1 MNSLT
6 KLAEANMKKYLCLL
20 SILCLFSRAALAQ
33 QVVFDP
39 TVVSTLVINHTA
51 QQAALS
57 DIKESEG
64 QIATYQKAI
73 TAKMIQI
80 HALEEKMYNSLK
92 SVQSIV
98 GQSKNIIYA
107 SAIAKDIGTYQA
119 QMIQT
124 AKGDPELMLIAA
136 KTELELI
143 NRTADLFTYIYQVAV
158 VGTDVNLM
166 TNADRLVLIRHV
178 VDELRIMRGLSY
190 TINRKIR
197 LAKYAGL
204 WKAMNPLG
212 LKYPNNS
219 AAIAKSLVDEYKS
232 KRK

>member
-1 MNSLT
+1 
-6 KLAEANMKKYLCLL
+6 MKKSLCLL
-20 SILCLFSRAALAQ
+20 SFLYLLSWSTQAQ

-51 QQAALS
+51 QQGALNE
-57 DIKESEG
+57 IKESEG
-64 QIATYQKAI
+64 QIAVFQKAI
-73 TAKMIQI
+73 TYKLAEI
-80 HALEEKMYNSLK
+80 HALEDKMYNSLK
-92 SVQSIV
+92 SVQSII

-107 SAIAKDIGTYQA
+107 SSIAKDIGTYQS

-143 NRTADLFTYIYQVAV
+143 NRTSDLFTYIYQVAV
-158 VGTDVNLM
+158 IGTDVNLM
-166 TNADRLVLIRHV
+166 SNADRLALIRHV

-190 TINRKIR
+190 TINRKMR

-212 LKYPNNS
+212 LRYPNNS
-219 AAIAKSLVDEYKS
+219 RAIAQSLIDEYRA

>member
-1 MNSLT
+1 
-6 KLAEANMKKYLCLL
+6 MKKYFYLL
-20 SILCLFSRAALAQ
+20 SMLVWSARGVLAQ

-51 QQAALS
+51 QQAALN
-57 DIKESEG
+57 DIKDNESK
-64 QIATYQKAI
+64 IATFQKAI
-73 TAKMIQI
+73 TLKMIEI
-80 HALEEKMYNSLK
+80 KELEEKMYNSLK
-92 SVQSIV
+92 SVQSII

-107 SAIAKDIGTYQA
+107 STIAKDIGTYQA
-119 QMIQT
+119 EMMQT
-124 AKGDPELMLIAA
+124 AKGDPELMIIAV

-166 TNADRLVLIRHV
+166 SNSERLALIRHV

-190 TINRKIR
+190 SINRKMR

-219 AAIAKSLVDEYKS
+219 KAIAQSLVDEYKS
-232 KRK
+232 RRK

>member
-1 MNSLT
+1 
-6 KLAEANMKKYLCLL
+6 MKKFLCLL
-20 SILCLFSRAALAQ
+20 SIVCLIRPGIRAQ
-33 QVVFDP
+33 QLVFDP
-39 TVVSTLVINHTA
+39 AVVSTLVVNHTA

-64 QIATYQKAI
+64 QIAGWQKAI
-73 TAKMIQI
+73 TLKMVEIKQ
-80 HALEEKMYNSLK
+80 LEEKMYNSLK
-92 SVQSIV
+92 SVQSII

-107 SAIAKDIGTYQA
+107 STIAKDIGVYQL
-119 QMIQT
+119 QMIEN

-143 NRTADLFTYIYQVAV
+143 NRTADLFGYIYQVAV

-166 TNADRLVLIRHV
+166 SNSDRLALIRHV
-178 VDELRIMRGLSY
+178 VDELRIMRGLAYGIS
-190 TINRKIR
+190 RKMR

-219 AAIAKSLVDEYKS
+219 AAIARSLVDEYKS
-232 KRK
+232 RKK

>member
-1 MNSLT
+1 
-6 KLAEANMKKYLCLL
+6 MKMYFYLL
-20 SILCLFSRAALAQ
+20 SMLVLNAKGVLAQ

-39 TVVSTLVINHTA
+39 TVVSTLVVNHTA

-57 DIKESEG
+57 DIKENESK
-64 QIATYQKAI
+64 IAGLQQVIGVKLTEIKL
-73 TAKMIQI
+73 
-80 HALEEKMYNSLK
+80 LEEKMYNSLK
-92 SVQSIV
+92 SVQSII

-107 SAIAKDIGTYQA
+107 SSIAKDIGTYQT
-119 QMIQT
+119 QMMET
-124 AKGDPELMLIAA
+124 AKGDPELMIIAA

-166 TNADRLVLIRHV
+166 SNSDRLALIRHV

-190 TINRKIR
+190 SINRKMR

-204 WKAMNPLG
+204 WKAMNPMG
-212 LKYPNNS
+212 LRYPNNS
-219 AAIAKSLVDEYKS
+219 KAIAQSLIDEYKI

>member
-1 MNSLT
+1 
-6 KLAEANMKKYLCLL
+6 MKKRLYLL
-20 SILCLFSRAALAQ
+20 SLLAFAGRGLFAQ

-57 DIKESEG
+57 DIKDSEG
-64 QIATYQKAI
+64 QIAGYQKAI
-73 TAKMIQI
+73 TFKMVQI
-80 HALEEKMYNSLK
+80 HEMEQKMYNSLK
-92 SVQSIV
+92 SVQSII

-107 SAIAKDIGTYQA
+107 SAIAKDIGKYQL
-119 QMIQT
+119 QMIET
-124 AKGDPELMLIAA
+124 ATGDPELTLIAA

-143 NRTADLFTYIYQVAV
+143 NRTSDLFAYIYQVAV
-158 VGTDVNLM
+158 IGTDVNLM
-166 TNADRLVLIRHV
+166 SNADRLALIRHV
-178 VDELRIMRGLSY
+178 VDELRIMRGLAFG
-190 TINRKIR
+190 INRKMR

-219 AAIAKSLVDEYKS
+219 AAIARSLVDEYKS

>member
-1 MNSLT
+1 
-6 KLAEANMKKYLCLL
+6 MKKYLYLL
-20 SILCLFSRAALAQ
+20 SIMGLTAKGVYAQ

-39 TVVSTLVINHTA
+39 TVVSTLVVNHTV

-57 DIKESEG
+57 DIKDNEG
-64 QIATYQKAI
+64 EIATYQKAI

-92 SVQSIV
+92 SVQSII

-107 SAIAKDIGTYQA
+107 SNIAKDIGTYQA
-119 QMIQT
+119 QMIET
-124 AKGDPELMLIAA
+124 AKGDPQLMIIAA
-136 KTELELI
+136 KTELELV
-143 NRTADLFTYIYQVAV
+143 NRTSDLFTYIYQVAV
-158 VGTDVNLM
+158 IGTDVNLM
-166 TNADRLVLIRHV
+166 SNSDRLNLIRHV

-190 TINRKIR
+190 SINRKMR

-212 LKYPNNS
+212 LRYPNNS
-219 AAIAKSLVDEYKS
+219 AAIARSLVDEYKS

>member
-1 MNSLT
+1 
-6 KLAEANMKKYLCLL
+6 MKKYLCLL
-20 SILCLFSRAALAQ
+20 SILVLGSTRLQAQ
-33 QVVFDP
+33 QIVFDP
-39 TVVSTLVINHTA
+39 TVVSTLVVNHTM
-51 QQAALS
+51 QYNALS
-57 DIKESEG
+57 DIKTNEKK
-64 QIATYQKAI
+64 IATLQTMVSAEL
-73 TAKMIQI
+73 AKIQL
-80 HALEEKMYNSLK
+80 LEQKMYNSLK
-92 SVQSIV
+92 SVQSII

-107 SAIAKDIGTYQA
+107 SAIAKDIGKFQG
-119 QMIQT
+119 QMMET

-158 VGTDVNLM
+158 VGTDMNLM
-166 TNADRLVLIRHV
+166 SNADRLNLIRHV
-178 VDELRIMRGLSY
+178 VDELRIMRGLAY
-190 TINRKIR
+190 GINRKMR

-219 AAIAKSLVDEYKS
+219 KAIAQSLIDEYRS

>member
-1 MNSLT
+1 
-6 KLAEANMKKYLCLL
+6 MKKHLYLL
-20 SILCLFSRAALAQ
+20 SLLALVSRSGLAQ
-33 QVVFDP
+33 QMVFDP
-39 TVVSTLVINHTA
+39 AVVSTLVINHQA
-51 QQAALS
+51 QQTALS
-57 DIKESEG
+57 DIKDSEG
-64 QIATYQKAI
+64 KIAALQKAI
-73 TAKMIQI
+73 SYEMTQI
-80 HALEEKMYNSLK
+80 HLLEEKMYKSLK
-92 SVQSIV
+92 SVQSII

-107 SAIAKDIGTYQA
+107 SNIAKDIGTYQS

-136 KTELELI
+136 KTELELV

-158 VGTDVNLM
+158 IGTDVNLM
-166 TNADRLVLIRHV
+166 NNSERLDLIRHV
-178 VDELRIMRGLSY
+178 VDELRIMRGLAY
-190 TINRKIR
+190 GINRRMR

-219 AAIAKSLVDEYKS
+219 KAIAQSLIDEYKN

>member
-1 MNSLT
+1 
-6 KLAEANMKKYLCLL
+6 MKKYLCLL
-20 SILCLFSRAALAQ
+20 SALVLGCVSVQAQ
-33 QVVFDP
+33 QLVFDP
-39 TVVSTLVINHTA
+39 TVVSTLVVNHTM
-51 QQAALS
+51 QYNALS
-57 DIKESEG
+57 DIKSSESK
-64 QIATYQKAI
+64 ILTAQKAI
-73 TAKMIQI
+73 TLKMIEI
-80 HALEEKMYNSLK
+80 KELEQKMYNSLK
-92 SVQSIV
+92 SVQSII

-107 SAIAKDIGTYQA
+107 STIAKDIGKYQA
-119 QMIQT
+119 QMIET
-124 AKGDPELMLIAA
+124 AKGDSELMLIAA

-166 TNADRLVLIRHV
+166 NNADRLALIRHV
-178 VDELRIMRGLSY
+178 VDELRTMRGLAY
-190 TINRKIR
+190 GINRKMR

-219 AAIAKSLVDEYKS
+219 KAIAQSLIDEYKS

>member
-1 MNSLT
+1 
-6 KLAEANMKKYLCLL
+6 MKKYLCLL
-20 SILCLFSRAALAQ
+20 SVLCLFSRAALAQ
-33 QVVFDP
+33 QIVFDP

-51 QQAALS
+51 QQEALS
-57 DIKESEG
+57 DIKDSESK
-64 QIATYQKAI
+64 IAGLQQLISYKLTEI
-73 TAKMIQI
+73 RV
-80 HALEEKMYNSLK
+80 LEDKMYNSLK
-92 SVQSIV
+92 SVQSII

-107 SAIAKDIGTYQA
+107 SNIAKDIGIYQA

-143 NRTADLFTYIYQVAV
+143 NRTSDLFTYIYQVAV
-158 VGTDVNLM
+158 IGTDVNLM
-166 TNADRLVLIRHV
+166 SNADRLALIRHV

-190 TINRKIR
+190 TINRKMR

-204 WKAMNPLG
+204 WKAMNPMG
-212 LKYPNNS
+212 MRYPNNS
-219 AAIAKSLVDEYKS
+219 KAIAQSLIDEYRS